1 MVKENK
7 SIVSLVLGVFSI
19 LFLMFNLLEWFLH
32 LWENFLLPTLILSWL
47 IFLPLTIF
55 NLIISLIGI
64 KKRKKYALFGLIC
77 SISVILFLIIF
88 MIVRWF
94 FSPIIVFN

>member
-64 KKRKKYALFGLIC
+64 KKRKKYALF
-77 SISVILFLIIF
+77 
-88 MIVRWF
+88 
-94 FSPIIVFN
+94 